1 MFDFLYLNGTPNND
15 IVVSDSGDI
24 VLATTKKDLARQWVQ
39 VRLKTLLGSWFLDT
53 TQGIDW
59 IDLLSRRNTRVE
71 IDSIVK
77 KTIIETQ
84 YISEITSF
92 SGEINNFTRK
102 YAISFTV
109 TVEDGEILTIDNLE
123 I

>member
-59 IDLLSRRNTRVE
+59 IDLLSRRNTRAE

>member
-59 IDLLSRRNTRVE
+59 IDLLSRKNTRAE

-77 KTIIETQ
+77 KTIVETQ
-84 YISEITSF
+84 YISEIETF
-92 SGEINNFTRK
+92 SSEINNFTRK
-102 YAISFTV
+102 YTINFTA

>member
-1 MFDFLYLNGTPNND
+1 MFDFLYLTGTPNND
-15 IVVSDSGDI
+15 MVVSDSGDI

-59 IDLLSRRNTRVE
+59 IDLLSRRNTRAE

-102 YAISFTV
+102 YSISFTA